1 MALLGET
8 ASPLIVF
15 IVEEHLFEIGWPAWL
30 IREVNLVLGLKFF
43 NFRSNSAQL
52 CKDLRDSNKKK
63 NPTVTFS
70 ICKDGQTDKVICRG
84 RLYSLIFVCV
94 SSIQKK
100 NYLR

>member
-52 CKDLRDSNKKK
+52 CKD
-63 NPTVTFS
+63 
-70 ICKDGQTDKVICRG
+70 
-84 RLYSLIFVCV
+84 
-94 SSIQKK
+94 
-100 NYLR
+100 